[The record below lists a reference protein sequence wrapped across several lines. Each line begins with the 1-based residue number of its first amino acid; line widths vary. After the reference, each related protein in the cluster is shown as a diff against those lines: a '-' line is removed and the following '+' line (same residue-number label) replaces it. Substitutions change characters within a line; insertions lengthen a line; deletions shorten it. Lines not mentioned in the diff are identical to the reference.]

1 MLSPFPIVL
10 VPSSVADRCCRLTNE
25 SAVKRSDEAIEEA
38 MTSVDGALAVVSLQ
52 KEILEGVKGGL
63 ERSMSAQQM
72 GARIAAEK
80 KVAKDVL
87 TGDKQNALKVR
98 GGSTTM
104 GKQRAESAAME
115 MAKGTFTMPVSE
127 R

>member
-1 MLSPFPIVL
+1 VL
-10 VPSSVADRCCRLTNE
+10 VPSSVADRCCRLANE
-25 SAVKRSDEAIEEA
+25 SAVKRSEEAVEEA

-52 KEILEGVKGGL
+52 KEILEGVRDGL

-72 GARIAAEK
+72 GARVAAEK

-87 TGDKQNALKVR
+87 TGNKQNALKVR
-98 GGSTTM
+98 GSSTTT
-104 GKQRAESAAME
+104 GKQRAESAALE